1 MLEVE
6 IFSDVIC
13 PWCFIGKRR
22 LDAVLTTEL
31 GDDVVLRWRP
41 FQLYPNIPLE
51 GVDRVG
57 LLKRRYGDDADA
69 ARVPQRIAEEAEAEG
84 LTFRFDLIKRTPNT
98 LLAHRILEYAYALG
112 CQHELAEA
120 LFQAYFCEGQDIGDA
135 ATLTKMAVKL
145 GLDEH
150 EVGAFLSGELLLE
163 EIQTQLARAP
173 ELGITGVPGYYLAN
187 AFLLPGAQTSEVM
200 GQILTRVKT
209 RLAENLAAS

>member
-31 GDDVVLRWRP
+31 GDDVVVRWRP

-51 GVDRVG
+51 GVDRAE
-57 LLKRRYGDDADA
+57 LLQRRYGDDADA
-69 ARVPQRIAEEAEAEG
+69 VRVPQRIAEEAEAEG

-98 LLAHRILEYAYALG
+98 LSAHRVLEYAYGHG

-120 LFQAYFCEGQDIGDA
+120 LFQGYFCEGRDIGDA
-135 ATLTKMAVKL
+135 VTLTKIAGRL

-150 EVGAFLSGELLLE
+150 DVGASLSGELFLE

-173 ELGITGVPGYYLAN
+173 ELGISGVPGYYLAN

-209 RLAENLAAS
+209 RLAENQS